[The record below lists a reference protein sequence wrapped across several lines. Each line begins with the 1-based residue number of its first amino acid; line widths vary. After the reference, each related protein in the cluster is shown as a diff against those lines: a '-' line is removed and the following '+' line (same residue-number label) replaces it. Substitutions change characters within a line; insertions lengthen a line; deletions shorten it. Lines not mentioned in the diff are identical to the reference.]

1 MIPDYRVYSLSIKQR
16 LIFYT
21 LAAIAL
27 IGLAHLF
34 YDHMVVSLLFCCL
47 VYPASTYYSR
57 YLAEKR
63 RRELTYQFRDLL
75 YVLSSSISAGRQMRE
90 SIKEVRTSMELI
102 YGKEACIS
110 RELEHMVTRMEESKE
125 TEESV
130 LQDFALRSAIPDI
143 INFSDT
149 YTVCKRTGGNMEK
162 AIRKA
167 VAILIDRIELDR
179 EIRTLT
185 AQKRMEFII
194 LIAMPPVMILF
205 LRVTSE
211 QYLAVMYETSAGRV
225 LMTMAFLAIG
235 VAAAIAFRM
244 TRIRL

>member
-1 MIPDYRVYSLSIKQR
+1 
-16 LIFYT
+16 
-21 LAAIAL
+21 
-27 IGLAHLF
+27 
-34 YDHMVVSLLFCCL
+34 
-47 VYPASTYYSR
+47 
-57 YLAEKR
+57 
-63 RRELTYQFRDLL
+63 
-75 YVLSSSISAGRQMRE
+75 
-90 SIKEVRTSMELI
+90 
-102 YGKEACIS
+102 
-110 RELEHMVTRMEESKE
+110 
-125 TEESV
+125 
-130 LQDFALRSAIPDI
+130 
-143 INFSDT
+143 
-149 YTVCKRTGGNMEK
+149 MEK

-167 VAILIDRIELDR
+167 VAILIDRIELER

-205 LRVTSE
+205 LRVTSG